1 MEYVIAAIIL
11 IMILL
16 IIGIFTRKKHYKEID
31 KLEAMK
37 LELMNRPVLDE
48 LMKVKELNMTGETEV
63 LFEGWRKAW
72 DDIIVEKLPNVDELL
87 FDAEEYTVK
96 YRFSKAKAT
105 QLLIASVLE
114 EISKQIDQIME
125 ELHDLIGSEEKN
137 RIEVDELKTTFQ
149 EIKKHLLSYR
159 HQYGVA
165 AEQFEKELETVFAL
179 FQDFDELTSQGNYL
193 KAREI
198 VLSLHK
204 SAQMFQEKLDK
215 LPELLTECEHI
226 LPHLCTEIEEGS
238 KEMEQLGFQLDH
250 LNLEKEL
257 TQVRDKIDTYME
269 ILAKAEI
276 GEVED
281 GIQEIKEEI
290 DLLYDLLEQEVHSK
304 HYITKNKEVIESRLA
319 GLKLANAE
327 IQTEAHF
334 VQKSYHLSVKE
345 MEIPPNIEKALSQ
358 LTKRFEVVA
367 IKIKE
372 DKSAYSYLGGE
383 LKEIE
388 ETLVK
393 MQEEQVKFSEHL
405 QNLRKDEILAWE
417 ATASLNRQLIE
428 ISRLV
433 EKSHVPGLPNEYESL
448 FQLAEAHI
456 EDLVKSLEEV
466 PLNMKQVQ
474 TLLQQS
480 QDSAAHLY
488 VKTEE
493 LIENIM
499 LVEKVIQYGNRYRRT
514 HHSVAERLNAAEQSF
529 RSFDYRLA
537 LEQAATAVEEV
548 EPGALSRIE
557 AIVNEEME
565 KIK

>member
-1 MEYVIAAIIL
+1 MV
-11 IMILL
+11 LL
-16 IIGIFTRKKHYKEID
+16 VIGIFTRKKHYKEID

-96 YRFSKAKAT
+96 YRFNKAKAT
-105 QLLIASVLE
+105 QLLIANVLE
-114 EISKQIDQIME
+114 EISKQIDEIME

-137 RIEVDELKTTFQ
+137 RIEIDALRTTFQ

-159 HQYGVA
+159 HQYGAA
-165 AEQFEKELETVFAL
+165 AEQFEKELETVFAH
-179 FQDFDELTSQGNYL
+179 FHDFDELTSQGNYL
-193 KAREI
+193 KAREM

-204 SAQMFQEKLDK
+204 SAQIFQEKLDK
-215 LPELLTECEHI
+215 IPDLLTECEHI

-257 TQVRDKIDTYME
+257 AQVRGKIDTYMG

-304 HYITKNKEVIESRLA
+304 HYIAQNKEVIESRLA

-334 VQKSYHLSVKE
+334 VQKSYHLSAKE
-345 MEIPPNIEKALSQ
+345 MEIPPNIDKALSQ
-358 LTKRFEVVA
+358 LTKRFQVVA

-388 ETLVK
+388 ETLIK

-405 QNLRKDEILAWE
+405 QNLRKDEILARE
-417 ATASLNRQLIE
+417 ATTSLNRQLIE
-428 ISRLV
+428 VSRLI

-448 FQLAEAHI
+448 FQLAEDHI
-456 EDLVKSLEEV
+456 EELVRNLEEV

-474 TLLQQS
+474 TLLQQA

-499 LVEKVIQYGNRYRRT
+499 LVEKVIQYGNRYRRS

-529 RSFDYRLA
+529 RSYDYRQA